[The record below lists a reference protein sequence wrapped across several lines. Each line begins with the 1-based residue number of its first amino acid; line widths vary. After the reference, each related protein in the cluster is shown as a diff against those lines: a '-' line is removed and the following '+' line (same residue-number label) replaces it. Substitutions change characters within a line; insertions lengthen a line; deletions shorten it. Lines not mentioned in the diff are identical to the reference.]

1 MSKKIRLNDVFP
13 NWKTSGIF
21 SALQAENVPWQG
33 DSISLPLNLEY
44 HGNVS
49 GKKLISPL
57 LYAFL
62 SDGELPA
69 EDVSTIAH
77 AVFIMF
83 GLNWSKQ
90 WATRLAEYNPIE
102 NYSMLEQ
109 MTDDETVDVYGK
121 TVTRTD
127 NLQHTKTGTETTTPN
142 TTETTTPNLQTTED
156 NKVFGFNSSVGV
168 DSDGSVSSATGTN
181 TVQVTGTETLQHN
194 TTDAETGTQQHVDGG
209 SDTHTRNYTLR
220 RSGNIGVTTS
230 QQMLQSE
237 RDLWKWNFFRDVVFP
252 DIDSVLTLG
261 IY

>member
-13 NWKTSGIF
+13 SWKTSGIF
-21 SALQAENVPWQG
+21 SALQTENVPWQG
-33 DSISLPLNLEY
+33 DSISLQLDLEY
-44 HGNVS
+44 HGNIS

-62 SDGELPA
+62 SDGELPV

-90 WATRLAEYNPIE
+90 WATLQAEYNPIE

-127 NLQHTKTGTETTTPN
+127 NLQHAKTGTETTSPN

-194 TTDAETGTQQHVDGG
+194 VTDADTGTQQHVDGG
-209 SDTHTRNYTLR
+209 SDTHTRNYTLT
-220 RSGNIGVTTS
+220 RSGNVGVTTS

-237 RDLWKWNFFRDVVFP
+237 RDLWRWNFFRDVVFP
-252 DIDSVLTLG
+252 DLDSVLTLG